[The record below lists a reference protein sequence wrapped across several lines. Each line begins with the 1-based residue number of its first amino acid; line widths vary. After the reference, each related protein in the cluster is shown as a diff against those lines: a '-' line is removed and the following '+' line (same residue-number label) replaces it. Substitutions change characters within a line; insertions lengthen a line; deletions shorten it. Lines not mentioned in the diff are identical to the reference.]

1 MKVKESKGTRK
12 ARVKN
17 SIKTF
22 TKVITP
28 RKGKGSYK
36 RNDNNDR

>member
-1 MKVKESKGTRK
+1 MKVKESKRTRK
-12 ARVKN
+12 ERIKN

-28 RKGKGSYK
+28 KKGKGSYK
-36 RNDNNDR
+36 RDDSNDR

>member
-12 ARVKN
+12 ERVKN

-22 TKVITP
+22 TKIITP
-28 RKGKGSYK
+28 KKGKGSYK
-36 RNDNNDR
+36 REDNK